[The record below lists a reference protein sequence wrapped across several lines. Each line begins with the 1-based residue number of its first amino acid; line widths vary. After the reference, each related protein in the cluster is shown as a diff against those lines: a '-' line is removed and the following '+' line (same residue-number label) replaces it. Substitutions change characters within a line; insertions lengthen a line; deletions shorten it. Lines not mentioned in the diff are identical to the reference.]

1 MLHFLFPQF
10 AGSLQLAQGR
20 FSDYLTGGF
29 VMFVGVVYILV
40 GRQMTNKLKQL
51 RESVAESTLRAKFL
65 EADKAGNG
73 KLSTEDFAVLTES
86 LNMGLT
92 RPERE
97 VAFLTMD
104 KKDTGLITYADFQ
117 AWWLDSGDVGGGGVV

>member
-1 MLHFLFPQF
+1 M
-10 AGSLQLAQGR
+10 
-20 FSDYLTGGF
+20 DYLTGGF

-40 GRQMTNKLKQL
+40 GRQMAKKMKQL
-51 RESVAESTLRAKFL
+51 RESLAWNSTIRAKFQ
-65 EADKAGNG
+65 EADIAGNG
-73 KLSTEDFAVLTES
+73 QLSIKDFAVLTES

-104 KKDTGLITYADFQ
+104 KKDTGLITYDDFQ
-117 AWWLDSGDVGGGGVV
+117 AWWLDSEVGSGVV